1 MFKKIFPILLVL
13 SLLTAGCG
21 ILGGSQTGPI
31 EITDSTGQT
40 AVLDGLPDQ
49 IAIAGK
55 ATVMVQDTI
64 FLFEEASERVNAI
77 ENRRQSAYNFLP
89 VVDPQFDSKE
99 FFEMNAGAEQIA
111 AVQPDLVL
119 MKNFMAGDLG
129 EPLQQ
134 LDIPVLYLDLE
145 TPEAFYQDV
154 RMLGEVFG
162 NQNRSED
169 ILDYYQSRVEL
180 VQSITENSS
189 QTPDVLLLRYSSDG
203 GEVAFSVPPVAWL
216 QTEMVRLAGGNPVW
230 AEGEF
235 SGGWTVITVEQVAA
249 WDPDQ
254 IYLIDYQ
261 GEADQVVDTLAEDPI
276 WAEFKA
282 VQNDQLYAFGYDF
295 YSWDQPDTRWILGL
309 EWLATKI
316 NPQAAAEIDILAEV
330 KTFYQ
335 DMYRLTEA
343 EIESEVLPKLRGDL
357 PQAQE

>member
-1 MFKKIFPILLVL
+1 MFKKIIPILFVL

-21 ILGGSQTGPI
+21 MLSGTQTGPI

-40 AVLDGLPDQ
+40 AIFNTLPER

-89 VVDPQFDSKE
+89 VVDPQFESKE
-99 FFEMNAGAEQIA
+99 FFEMNAGAEQVA

-162 NQNRSED
+162 NQERSED
-169 ILDYYQSRVEL
+169 ILNYYQARVDL
-180 VQSITENSS
+180 VESIAEDVS
-189 QTPDVLLLRYSSDG
+189 QIPDVLLLRYSSDG

-235 SGGWTVITVEQVAA
+235 SGGWTVITLEQVAA
-249 WDPDQ
+249 YDPDQ
-254 IYLIDYQ
+254 IFLIDYQ
-261 GEADQVVDTLAEDPI
+261 GEAGQLTASLAQDPI
-276 WAEFKA
+276 WKEFKA
-282 VQNDQLYAFGYDF
+282 VQNDQLFAFAYDF

-316 NPQAAAEIDILAEV
+316 NPDAAAEIDILEEV
-330 KTFYQ
+330 ETFYRE
-335 DMYRLTEA
+335 MYRLTES
-343 EIESEVLPKLRGDL
+343 EIETEVLPKLKGDL
-357 PQAQE
+357 P